1 MSLHLAWCS
10 LLTDVPQYYVEAW
23 PIILQALAKAM
34 EDDEPYVVGA
44 MDGQEGI
51 IASTQPESNS
61 RVREE
66 PTAFFFSVFGLVY
79 EALCTAVP
87 DADAAARRVCVIAL
101 QALKSLVRPKYCGKA
116 FADPVLF
123 EELVNL
129 FYRMALTEP
138 AVVQVYMVEA
148 VASLADGLASVQD
161 RGRTM

>member
-10 LLTDVPQYYVEAW
+10 LLTDVPQYYGEAW

-51 IASTQPESNS
+51 IASTQPESKS